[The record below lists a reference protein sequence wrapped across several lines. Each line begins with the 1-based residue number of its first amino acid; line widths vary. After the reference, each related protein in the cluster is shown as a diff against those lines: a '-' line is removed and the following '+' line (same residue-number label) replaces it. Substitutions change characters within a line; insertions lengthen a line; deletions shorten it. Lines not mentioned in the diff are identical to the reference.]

1 MITPDRHASETDDR
15 PLAERTR
22 AAILDIA
29 DFPRAGILFRD
40 ITPLLGD
47 AALLDEVLAEMTR
60 PFATC
65 GVTHV
70 LGIESRGFLFGVPIA
85 QRLRLP
91 FVPARKPGKL
101 PRATVSESF
110 ALEYGSDSLSVHADA
125 IGRDCNVLIV
135 DDVLA
140 TGGTAAAAIRLV
152 ERLGARVAG
161 LSMLSEL
168 TFLNGRAM
176 LGDRTLHS
184 VVQY

>member
-1 MITPDRHASETDDR
+1 MTAPDLPPDGASDQS
-15 PLAERTR
+15 LASRTR
-22 AAILDIA
+22 AAILDVP
-29 DFPRAGILFRD
+29 DFPHAGILFRD

-47 AALLDEVLAEMTR
+47 PALFDEIIVEMAR
-60 PFATC
+60 PFEST

-101 PRATVSESF
+101 PRPVISESF

-125 IGRDCNVLIV
+125 IDERSVVLIV

-152 ERLGARVAG
+152 GRLGATVAG

-168 TFLNGRAM
+168 TFLNGRAL
-176 LGDRTLHS
+176 LGDRTLHT